1 LLLSAA
7 GAAELTIP
15 PHCSF
20 QFFITCFVLYTK
32 FFTASSSQT
41 FAVPANFSMV
51 WKARV
56 KHFDIG
62 FALNE
67 ISDHAANHNNNLSPQ
82 SPNNGANIYIIN
94 SIGLFALIF
103 LIFPVY
109 LGNVPNTHVS
119 AYARRL
125 SYGLKNVQRKQS
137 DPHFSENVPNI

>member
-1 LLLSAA
+1 
-7 GAAELTIP
+7 
-15 PHCSF
+15 
-20 QFFITCFVLYTK
+20 
-32 FFTASSSQT
+32 
-41 FAVPANFSMV
+41 MV